1 MSQTESPPFGA
12 SASSNGSSATQ
23 EQPGFHSDVTTAAQR
38 PHFQDDDKS
47 NTASERKPETARI
60 QETINPN
67 VENLHQ
73 AVRRVPGIQL
83 EIPPIAFRMTV
94 YGIIRRLVEEV
105 EGNTG
110 TAGEFA
116 QQCSAELSHPD
127 LQAIA
132 QFQGQLGSP
141 GTLGGDPPY
150 QVAKHMEISH
160 RYSLYEDSYFD
171 LVKTE
176 DAFRR
181 LFQSAK
187 EIAKEMGFQQ
197 MERYASESLRI

>member
-1 MSQTESPPFGA
+1 MSQTKSPPLGP
-12 SASSNGSSATQ
+12 SACSKGSSATQ

-38 PHFQDDDKS
+38 PNFQDDDKNDFL
-47 NTASERKPETARI
+47 NTASERKPETAHI

-67 VENLHQ
+67 VENHYQ

-83 EIPPIAFRMTV
+83 EIPPVAFRMTV

-160 RYSLYEDSYFD
+160 RYSLYEDSSFD

-181 LFQSAK
+181 LSNLLK
-187 EIAKEMGFQQ
+187 K
-197 MERYASESLRI
+197 